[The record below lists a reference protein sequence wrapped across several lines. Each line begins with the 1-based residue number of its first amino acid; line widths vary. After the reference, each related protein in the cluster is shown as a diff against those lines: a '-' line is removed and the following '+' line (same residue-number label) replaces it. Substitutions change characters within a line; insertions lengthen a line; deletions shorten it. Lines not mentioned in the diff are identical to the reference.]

1 MSNNIASSAGP
12 KALSPSNLR
21 QPHQIP
27 VGLTQILRE
36 ASGII
41 EAISANAPA
50 VPVRWP
56 IVDELIGYA
65 GMLEETQSA
74 ESQAQKSMSNRL
86 QDHASDTLAQK
97 VRSLLSTMP
106 QAQILETLRQV
117 YPELLQTPRVVIV
130 TSECGRVDQI
140 LSTAPIDVA
149 NFSYDV
155 EDYEQDDIVSIP
167 QNEDGTVV
175 AEAVGSLGPTPQ
187 IQPERTQLLYGLIE
201 QHDQRSQQELDTHYT
216 TRPKG

>member
-1 MSNNIASSAGP
+1 MSNNITSGAGP
-12 KALSPSNLR
+12 RALSPSNLHQR
-21 QPHQIP
+21 HQIP

-41 EAISANAPA
+41 EAISIKAPA

-65 GMLEETQSA
+65 GMLEDAQSV
-74 ESQAQKSMSNRL
+74 ENLAQKSMRP
-86 QDHASDTLAQK
+86 QYHTSDMIAQE

-106 QAQILETLRQV
+106 QEQILATLRQA
-117 YPELLQTPRVVIV
+117 YPELLQAPRVVIV

-155 EDYEQDDIVSIP
+155 EDYEQDDIFSIP
-167 QNEDGTVV
+167 QNEDATVV

-201 QHDQRSQQELDTHYT
+201 EHNQRLPQEPDTHYT